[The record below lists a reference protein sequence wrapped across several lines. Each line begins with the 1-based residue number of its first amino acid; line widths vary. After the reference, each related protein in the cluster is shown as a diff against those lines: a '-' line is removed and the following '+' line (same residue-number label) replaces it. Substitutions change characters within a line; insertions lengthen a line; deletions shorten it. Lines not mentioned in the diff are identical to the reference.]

1 MTLQMKNRRILCV
14 YAFVSFHVLGSING
28 NFIIERK
35 IGDSD
40 EIILLDKNKDPLDIL
55 AGGTFKD
62 HRTCRADTNKGN
74 IRRNIGLSS
83 QDPGKKISC
92 YTEGELQSECGSTNG
107 NEFRTIPKHITQIP
121 TRCSSAGWENIK
133 IWGFKERDRLGWQE
147 LSNGEKRNIRLSS
160 RALNFDNRRKLD
172 GLLGVITYTCPNG
185 NVYCDVL
192 KFAGAAKYPLPYAS
206 SIDDLVKNL
215 KQIDDGYPI
224 GATPPTPGRNTR
236 SPVTRDDESSNNS
249 GLIIGIVFGIFVVI
263 FAMVLAFFLYRRRKR
278 SRRAKK
284 QTLSPVYAKCEVDIN
299 STNGEEESKL
309 IHQYTDSNAYALP
322 SNPQPEYREIEPEIR
337 YSPRNNHVSME
348 TPKQNNSHY
357 VSATSTQTN
366 SKQKGLE
373 AEYQTPD
380 IVPSPQNRITS
391 EISITKDNITDEALD
406 YSVPDKTGKS
416 KSKNNTKN
424 DTPYKEHSVGYSVP
438 DKTGDSEWK
447 DYTENVKES
456 SPEYSVPGSSVDH
469 VDSGAADDETTPLK
483 GYSEP
488 GQIIDNGKSDN
499 DNDDDDDEVNYYS
512 TPVTSETDALVRPN
526 SALYAKVNKNT
537 KR

>member
-14 YAFVSFHVLGSING
+14 YAIVSFHVLGSING

-35 IGDSD
+35 IGESD

-55 AGGTFKD
+55 AGGTFMD

-83 QDPGKKISC
+83 QDPGRKISC
-92 YTEGELQSECGSTNG
+92 YTEGELQS
-107 NEFRTIPKHITQIP
+107 
-121 TRCSSAGWENIK
+121 
-133 IWGFKERDRLGWQE
+133 D
-147 LSNGEKRNIRLSS
+147 
-160 RALNFDNRRKLD
+160 
-172 GLLGVITYTCPNG
+172 
-185 NVYCDVL
+185 
-192 KFAGAAKYPLPYAS
+192 PLPYAN
-206 SIDDLVKNL
+206 SIDGLVKNL

-249 GLIIGIVFGIFVVI
+249 GLVIGIVFGVFVVI

-299 STNGEEESKL
+299 STHGEEEESKL

-337 YSPRNNHVSME
+337 YSPRNNHVSMG
-348 TPKQNNSHY
+348 TPKQNISHC

-366 SKQKGLE
+366 RNQKGLE

-391 EISITKDNITDEALD
+391 EISITKDNINDEALD

-416 KSKNNTKN
+416 ESQNNTNN
-424 DTPYKEHSVGYSVP
+424 DTPYKERSVGYSVP
-438 DKTGDSEWK
+438 DKAGDSERK

-469 VDSGAADDETTPLK
+469 VDSGATDDETAPLK

-488 GQIIDNGKSDN
+488 GQIIDNGKNDN
-499 DNDDDDDEVNYYS
+499 DNDDDDGEVNYYS
-512 TPVTSETDALVRPN
+512 TPATNETDALVRPN